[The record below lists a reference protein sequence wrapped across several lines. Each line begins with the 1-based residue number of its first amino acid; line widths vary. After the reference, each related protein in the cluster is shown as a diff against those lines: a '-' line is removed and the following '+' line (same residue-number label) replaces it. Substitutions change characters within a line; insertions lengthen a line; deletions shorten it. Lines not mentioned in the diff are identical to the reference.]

1 VVKIMVVTVVDVFVT
16 LPVEFEDGIEVV
28 KVLVVVKANV
38 VLLLSFEDE
47 FQGKELVVLN
57 SVDVAV
63 VDVLLTLAVEFEDR
77 VKVVK
82 VLVVVKAIVVVLL
95 AFEDEFQG

>member
-28 KVLVVVKANV
+28 KVLLVVKANV

-47 FQGKELVVLN
+47 FQGKELVVLK

-63 VDVLLTLAVEFEDR
+63 VDVLLTLPVEFEDR

>member
-47 FQGKELVVLN
+47 FQGKELVVLK

-63 VDVLLTLAVEFEDR
+63 VDVLLTLPVEFEDR